1 MTMGRA
7 LSVRRLVNSTAAIT
21 YPQFV
26 VLHHKSMAE
35 CLVHAARN
43 GVGGNEYHNNQS
55 CAYDL
60 LRLTLEND
68 QHLALQRILRKVVP
82 LDVK

>member
-1 MTMGRA
+1 
-7 LSVRRLVNSTAAIT
+7 
-21 YPQFV
+21 
-26 VLHHKSMAE
+26 MAE